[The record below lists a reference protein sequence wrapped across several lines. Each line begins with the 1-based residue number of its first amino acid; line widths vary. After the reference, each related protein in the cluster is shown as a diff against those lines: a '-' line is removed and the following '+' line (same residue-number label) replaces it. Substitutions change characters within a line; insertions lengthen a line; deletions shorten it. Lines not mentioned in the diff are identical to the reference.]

1 MIKRYHF
8 SLDAWNLRTTRI
20 DYSLAIDEFLRYM
33 GKLMGNKIIN
43 GPTVIYRKEGYS
55 GLTGSILTDLAHII
69 IHTISEPK
77 ELTVNI
83 CSYKDFSMDEVRD
96 FVIEYFDLNLENLR
110 VVNFSNL
117 REEHME
123 CEEPGCTREAV
134 KTWQGRK
141 VCRDHYDYYREQE
154 SKSKMYTD
162 NL

>member
-69 IHTISEPK
+69 IHTSSEPK

-83 CSYKDFSMDEVRD
+83 CSYKDFSMDEVGACRIKRAMSCSNST
-96 FVIEYFDLNLENLR
+96 FCLLLK
-110 VVNFSNL
+110 FSSCN
-117 REEHME
+117 
-123 CEEPGCTREAV
+123 
-134 KTWQGRK
+134 
-141 VCRDHYDYYREQE
+141 
-154 SKSKMYTD
+154 
-162 NL
+162 N